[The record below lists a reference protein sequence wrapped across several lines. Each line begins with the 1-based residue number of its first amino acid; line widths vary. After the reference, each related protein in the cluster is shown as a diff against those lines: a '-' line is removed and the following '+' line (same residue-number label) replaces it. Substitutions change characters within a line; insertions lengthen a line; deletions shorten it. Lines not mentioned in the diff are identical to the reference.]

1 MSRLRFARGLVVV
14 AALFASC
21 LAHAAGRICTSAD
34 TLWFGQQQVG
44 TTASST
50 VTVRNCGDAAFV
62 FTDVSVHPATNA
74 AFHVDAACRTGMSLA
89 PGATCTIDVAF
100 APTLPGQASGAVWL
114 HNTTSTPDQLVTF
127 YGRGI
132 DAQAGSASLVFDP
145 PIVDFGAARIGVEV
159 GPLVLALRNTGSAAL
174 VPSAFVL
181 NGPTPYD
188 FRGELGHGPSDCGI
202 GQAIAAGDACTL
214 KLYFH
219 PQVAGARR
227 AQLVVDAP
235 QLAALAMS
243 GIAGEGLDASRPAA
257 TIDVVEFHNGDDDQY
272 FLTGDT
278 REIALLDQGKLG
290 AGWSRT
296 GTSFKAW
303 SVDATDAAAQPV
315 CRFFGTPGIGPNSH
329 FYTGYTRE
337 CDIVRKDPHWIE
349 EGVTFK
355 ARLPMDGA
363 CASGERTVTRLFRP
377 GASVTASRH
386 RYVVDASLA
395 SAMEQQGWV
404 LEGAVF
410 CAPPG

>member
-1 MSRLRFARGLVVV
+1 MSRLRFARGFAVV

-34 TLWFGQQQVG
+34 TLWFGEQHVG

-50 VTVRNCGDAAFV
+50 VTVRNCGDAELAF
-62 FTDVSVHPATNA
+62 TGVSVHPATNA
-74 AFHVDAACRTGMSLA
+74 AFHVDAGCRTGLSLA
-89 PGATCTIDVAF
+89 AGATCTIAVAF

-114 HNTTSTPDQLVTF
+114 HNTTTTPDQLVTF

-145 PIVDFGAARIGVEV
+145 SNIDFGAARIGVEV
-159 GPLVLALRNTGSAAL
+159 GPLVLTLRNAGSAAL

-181 NGPTPYD
+181 NGPAPYD
-188 FRGELGHGPSDCGI
+188 FRGALGHGPSDCGI
-202 GQAIAAGDACTL
+202 GHAIGAGEACTL
-214 KLYFH
+214 QLYFH

-235 QLAALAMS
+235 QLAALATLAIT
-243 GIAGEGLDASRPAA
+243 GHGLDTPPPAA
-257 TIDVVEFHNGDDDQY
+257 SIDVVEFHNSDDDQY
-272 FLTGDT
+272 FLTGDAH
-278 REIALLDQGKLG
+278 EIALLDQGALG
-290 AGWSRT
+290 AGWSRS
-296 GTSFKAW
+296 GTSFNAW
-303 SVDATDAAAQPV
+303 SLDANDADTQPV

-329 FYTGYTRE
+329 FYTGYARE
-337 CDIVRKDPHWIE
+337 CDVVRKDPHWIE
-349 EGVTFK
+349 EGATFR
-355 ARLPMDGA
+355 ARLPVDGA
-363 CASGERTVTRLFRP
+363 CANGERTVTRLFRP
-377 GASVTASRH
+377 GATVTASRH

-395 SAMEQQGWV
+395 TSMQGQGWI

>member
-1 MSRLRFARGLVVV
+1 MSRLRFARGFVVL

-50 VTVRNCGDAAFV
+50 VTVSNCGDGVFG

-74 AFHVDAACRTGMSLA
+74 AFHVDAACRTGLSLA
-89 PGATCTIDVAF
+89 PGATCTLDVAF

-132 DAQAGSASLVFDP
+132 DAQAGSATLVFDP
-145 PIVDFGAARIGVEV
+145 PTIDFGAARIGVEV
-159 GPLVLALRNTGSAAL
+159 GPLVLTLRNAGSAAL
-174 VPSAFVL
+174 VPSALVL

-188 FRGELGHGPSDCGI
+188 FRGELRHGPSDCGI
-202 GQAIAAGDACTL
+202 GRAIGAGEACTL
-214 KLYFH
+214 ELYFH
-219 PQVAGARR
+219 PQAAGARR

-235 QLAALAMS
+235 QLASLATL
-243 GIAGEGLDASRPAA
+243 GITGNGLDTPPPA
-257 TIDVVEFHNGDDDQY
+257 TSVDVVEFHNRDDDQY
-272 FLTGDT
+272 FLTGDA
-278 REIALLDQGKLG
+278 REIALLDRGALG

-296 GTSFKAW
+296 GTSFNAW
-303 SVDATDAAAQPV
+303 SLDTSDAVAQPV

-329 FYTGYTRE
+329 FYTGDTRE

-349 EGVTFK
+349 EGATFR
-355 ARLPMDGA
+355 ARRPVDGA

-377 GASVTASRH
+377 GVSVTASRH

-395 SAMEQQGWV
+395 TAMQGQGWI

-410 CAPPG
+410 CAPAG